1 MLNGHLPP
9 RAAWLAPSLPFRSM
23 RLRQLLLPLLG
34 VLAALPAR
42 TVHAQEPTSIRLLR
56 TASQSFMN
64 TQVTVVGEVRNVEI
78 NSAPGLAKVTF
89 RVIDDSDDLGIL
101 VRTSGTPP
109 QTGKVFR
116 ITGVVGTSQL
126 NASELELT
134 ESDRSEVRPAWMPWV
149 IGGGVAMALFLGVML
164 VRSLRSEDS
173 PMPAPQP
180 SPWPSPAPAPAPWP
194 APPPMPVV
202 PPMPAPTPMPAP
214 PIIPPSPAS
223 TPTPTPAPR
232 TEPFVPLPKPG
243 TTQPFVP
250 TGASVEVVE
259 GEDRPREV
267 PIGTAEF
274 MIGRSGGR
282 SNHLTLANSTVSQTH
297 ATIKMDAAT
306 GKFFLLNESRTNKA
320 RVNGEAVE
328 MAPLSDGS
336 RIELGAVS
344 LLFHQR

>member
-1 MLNGHLPP
+1 MLNGRFPL
-9 RAAWLAPSLPFRSM
+9 RAAWLAPSLPFRPM
-23 RLRQLLLPLLG
+23 RLRHLLLPFLG

-42 TVHAQEPTSIRLLR
+42 NVHAQELTSIRLLK

-64 TQVTVVGEVRNVEI
+64 RQVTVVGEVRNVEI

-89 RVIDDSDDLGIL
+89 RVIDDSDDFGIM
-101 VRTSGTPP
+101 VRTSGTTP
-109 QTGKVFR
+109 QTGKVYR
-116 ITGVVGTSQL
+116 ITGVVGSSQL
-126 NASELELT
+126 NSSELELT
-134 ESDRSEVRPAWMPWV
+134 ESDRSEVRPAWLPWL

-164 VRSLRSEDS
+164 VRSLRSEN
-173 PMPAPQP
+173 
-180 SPWPSPAPAPAPWP
+180 APAPAPGPSPWP
-194 APPPMPVV
+194 APAPGPSPW
-202 PPMPAPTPMPAP
+202 PAPTPVPAPMPMPAP
-214 PIIPPSPAS
+214 PIIPP
-223 TPTPTPAPR
+223 TPTPIPIPTPAVR
-232 TEPFVPLPKPG
+232 TEPFVPLAKPG
-243 TTQPFVP
+243 ATQPFVP

-282 SNHLTLANSTVSQTH
+282 NNHLTLANSTVSQTH